1 MSPDTR
7 SKAIAV
13 VGQIIGYTEAQVSES
28 VIGLRGQTMAIERI
42 RQMTVE
48 EYFAFDEA
56 SEYKNEYIDGE
67 VYPMTG
73 GTAYHAEIMLNVG
86 FALGLRLRGGDFHFY
101 SSAMRVRVSP
111 ARYLYPDLSV
121 VYGDPEL
128 DERAINL
135 FNPTLI
141 AEVLSPATADKD
153 RGFKRDLYQSIPS
166 LQVYLVIDQEQA
178 LVELNE
184 RHERGWRLREFS
196 GLDAIVPLP
205 ALNCDL
211 PLAEIYDGIEI

>member
-101 SSAMRVRVSP
+101 SSAMRIRVSP

-121 VYGDPEL
+121 VCGDPEL
-128 DERAINL
+128 DERALNL
-135 FNPTLI
+135 FNPTLV

-166 LQVYLVIDQEQA
+166 LQVY
-178 LVELNE
+178 
-184 RHERGWRLREFS
+184 S
-196 GLDAIVPLP
+196 GD
-205 ALNCDL
+205 
-211 PLAEIYDGIEI
+211 